1 MKTLP
6 ILKVLLCS
14 AVLFSAQTFASDV
27 TQQEFNTAYMAYQE
41 AMKTDDSKLKF
52 ETAKRAY
59 ELGRA
64 IYGDLD
70 KDTIALAINYADE
83 IAYDDRADKADLLK
97 KVLNDID
104 ALEGEDS
111 ERKIPVLI
119 SLAKIQLS
127 KSKKSAKVLLRQAI
141 DISKKST
148 RLGLAAQTYLDA
160 SEVLVGIPSELRT
173 VSMYVDNAE
182 EIANKT
188 LDKNAWLNF
197 YIAYRKADVLIAFN
211 QREEAITVLESK
223 LERLDSSMSFDS
235 PLEMQMRIRLVQLY
249 EETDQSDKAT
259 KQCIALGSL
268 TPWKDDLEQVPLYR
282 VLPDIKDIKSTRKTS
297 IVASFDVTPEG
308 NVENIEIGDVNGNK
322 VFVKPLIAALK
333 KWRYAP
339 KFEDGKPVTASSKIR
354 MDFQVQ

>member
-6 ILKVLLCS
+6 TLKVLLCS

-127 KSKKSAKVLLRQAI
+127 KSKKAQRYCCVKQLISLKSQRDSGLLR
-141 DISKKST
+141 K
-148 RLGLAAQTYLDA
+148 
-160 SEVLVGIPSELRT
+160 RT
-173 VSMYVDNAE
+173 
-182 EIANKT
+182 
-188 LDKNAWLNF
+188 
-197 YIAYRKADVLIAFN
+197 
-211 QREEAITVLESK
+211 
-223 LERLDSSMSFDS
+223 
-235 PLEMQMRIRLVQLY
+235 
-249 EETDQSDKAT
+249 
-259 KQCIALGSL
+259 
-268 TPWKDDLEQVPLYR
+268 
-282 VLPDIKDIKSTRKTS
+282 
-297 IVASFDVTPEG
+297 
-308 NVENIEIGDVNGNK
+308 
-322 VFVKPLIAALK
+322 
-333 KWRYAP
+333 
-339 KFEDGKPVTASSKIR
+339 
-354 MDFQVQ
+354 